1 MSQLNQLANT
11 KPNYTNAKDVY
22 YNCISNLNWIR
33 INPVLNPKL
42 HVDKPVTAHLNRH
55 GVILE
60 FLLHSFLQICISIN
74 LTGAKELQTVVD
86 NVKTALYAY
95 SLASVN
101 QVIKQ
106 KLCDIRFIQP
116 VHPETRLSPTTW
128 NILIFLHV
136 SHVCIGSST
145 ENMCSATHICCI
157 QHSSHIILILFW
169 HYI

>member
-116 VHPETRLSPTTW
+116 VHPETRLSATT
-128 NILIFLHV
+128 
-136 SHVCIGSST
+136 
-145 ENMCSATHICCI
+145 
-157 QHSSHIILILFW
+157 
-169 HYI
+169 